1 MTNKFYTETANL
13 SVYVVNLNEYDKC
26 NLEEDYTPCNPTEA
40 WVSLPISKA
49 DWKDF
54 LKTIG
59 NPEKIAIHDC
69 ENNSNFDGFEIKES
83 ASIEDLN
90 KLARKLEE
98 IKTKGLTNEFNALHE
113 ALGDFEEALEY
124 LETNRYLF
132 YSGVTM
138 EEVAKNYVEINCT
151 IPKYLENYIDYKAFA
166 NDMHLEIFYTKTA
179 YGVIEIL

>member
-1 MTNKFYTETANL
+1 MTNITYSKDATITICVANL
-13 SVYVVNLNEYDKC
+13 AEYTKGK
-26 NLEEDYTPCNPTEA
+26 LVGS
-40 WVSLPISKA
+40 WVSLPIEEN

-59 NPEKIAIHDC
+59 NPEEIVIHDY
-69 ENNSNFDGFEIKES
+69 ESNSGFDSLEIEYYS
-83 ASIEDLN
+83 SISYLN

-138 EEVAKNYVEINCT
+138 EEVAKNYIENNCT

-166 NDMHLEIFYTKTA
+166 NYMHLEVFYTKTA
-179 YGVIEIL
+179 YGIIKIF